1 MAANKNAKKQQKS
14 KPIER
19 SEEKTKLIS
28 LSTIST
34 FLIGKSKFF
43 LTLVKNLFTWKCMG
57 YILISKQTLQFD
69 VKNCISDFFFPGLF
83 FGGLHMYHVSTL
95 YENDKSFSL
104 LSTMEREMSFRT
116 EMVRSDFYS
125 LFFCRESNKVCY
137 LADKWLRSTF
147 RPSTKKGWWFRP
159 SLISLR

>member
-43 LTLVKNLFTWKCMG
+43 LKLVKNLR
-57 YILISKQTLQFD
+57 
-69 VKNCISDFFFPGLF
+69 
-83 FGGLHMYHVSTL
+83 
-95 YENDKSFSL
+95 ENAWV
-104 LSTMEREMSFRT
+104 T
-116 EMVRSDFYS
+116 Y
-125 LFFCRESNKVCY
+125 
-137 LADKWLRSTF
+137 
-147 RPSTKKGWWFRP
+147 
-159 SLISLR
+159 

>member
-43 LTLVKNLFTWKCMG
+43 LKLVKNLRENAW
-57 YILISKQTLQFD
+57 
-69 VKNCISDFFFPGLF
+69 VK
-83 FGGLHMYHVSTL
+83 Y
-95 YENDKSFSL
+95 
-104 LSTMEREMSFRT
+104 
-116 EMVRSDFYS
+116 
-125 LFFCRESNKVCY
+125 
-137 LADKWLRSTF
+137 
-147 RPSTKKGWWFRP
+147 
-159 SLISLR
+159 

>member
-43 LTLVKNLFTWKCMG
+43 LKISNFIYVKVL
-57 YILISKQTLQFD
+57 
-69 VKNCISDFFFPGLF
+69 
-83 FGGLHMYHVSTL
+83 GLH
-95 YENDKSFSL
+95 
-104 LSTMEREMSFRT
+104 
-116 EMVRSDFYS
+116 
-125 LFFCRESNKVCY
+125 
-137 LADKWLRSTF
+137 
-147 RPSTKKGWWFRP
+147 TKIKTNN
-159 SLISLR
+159 SI

>member
-43 LTLVKNLFTWKCMG
+43 LKHPKLKVSWDFLKYCTL
-57 YILISKQTLQFD
+57 LQD
-69 VKNCISDFFFPGLF
+69 PINSDQLNP
-83 FGGLHMYHVSTL
+83 
-95 YENDKSFSL
+95 ECRSF
-104 LSTMEREMSFRT
+104 
-116 EMVRSDFYS
+116 
-125 LFFCRESNKVCY
+125 
-137 LADKWLRSTF
+137 
-147 RPSTKKGWWFRP
+147 
-159 SLISLR
+159 

>member
-57 YILISKQTLQFD
+57 YILISKTNIAIWRKKLYFE
-69 VKNCISDFFFPGLF
+69 FFFPGLF

-116 EMVRSDFYS
+116 EMVRSDFYPLLLSRKQQS
-125 LFFCRESNKVCY
+125 LLPC
-137 LADKWLRSTF
+137 W
-147 RPSTKKGWWFRP
+147 
-159 SLISLR
+159 